1 MVWKKILCCVI
12 MVLLLAGC
20 GQSREPAQ
28 EALDLRT
35 ALLEAGGCT
44 FLADIR
50 ADFGERVYEFSV
62 SCDYTAGE
70 NAKIEVVQPEEIAGI
85 SATVSGDGAA
95 VEFDGMALDFG
106 TMAGGRVSAMEA
118 AWLLC
123 SCWHSAYISSA
134 GKDGDLLRITYLDGY
149 DDDELV
155 VDTWLDSEGIPVHS
169 EIVYDGVRCLT
180 LDISQ
185 FQLKG

>member
-1 MVWKKILCCVI
+1 
-12 MVLLLAGC
+12 MVLSFVGC
-20 GQSREPAQ
+20 GQNREPAQ

-35 ALLEAGGCT
+35 SLISAGGCS
-44 FLADIR
+44 FVADIR
-50 ADFGERVYEFSV
+50 ADFPDRAYDFSV
-62 SCDYTAGE
+62 SCEYTAGE
-70 NAKIEVVQPEEIAGI
+70 NARIEVLQPEEIAGI
-85 SATVSGDGAA
+85 KATVSGSGAA

-106 TMAGGRVSAMEA
+106 TMANGRVSAMEA

-123 SCWHSAYISSA
+123 SCWHNGYISSA
-134 GKDGDLLRITYLDGY
+134 GKDGELCRTTYLDGY